1 MFNFYDIFCFVLIKY
16 WFFIFIFF
24 LIWMIFFIFIL
35 IYIIGFILNNI
46 IIFFIVNIK
55 YCKKG
60 RSIEKEEFE
69 LNDWMNNF
77 IYKM

>member
-1 MFNFYDIFCFVLIKY
+1 
-16 WFFIFIFF
+16 
-24 LIWMIFFIFIL
+24 MIFFIFIL